1 MVRLGRPG
9 WLIGLL
15 LITGRAAAQEPVP
28 ALRVEL
34 GENVPNPF
42 FPATTIPFVIH
53 QEVCTRGHDPL
64 VSLKI
69 YNVLA
74 QVIAIPSL
82 QGQPN
87 ELLDQI
93 RLKCGSY
100 VAVWDGKLLDGRSE
114 VTPGI
119 YYYQL
124 VVDGQRFTRKMIA
137 RR

>member
-9 WLIGLL
+9 WLIGLV
-15 LITGRAAAQEPVP
+15 LITGRAAAQDPAP
-28 ALRVEL
+28 ALRIEL

-42 FPATTIPFVIH
+42 FPATTVPFVIH
-53 QEVCTRGHDPL
+53 SEVCARGHEPL

-74 QVIAIPSL
+74 QVIAIPVL
-82 QGQPN
+82 QGQPT
-87 ELLDQI
+87 EVLDQI
-93 RLKCGSY
+93 RLNCGSY
-100 VAVWDGKLLDGRSE
+100 VAVWDGKLLDGKSE

>member
-1 MVRLGRPG
+1 MVRLGWPG

-15 LITGRAAAQEPVP
+15 LISGRAAAQDPAP

-34 GENVPNPF
+34 GENIPNPF
-42 FPATTIPFVIH
+42 FPATSIPFVIH
-53 QEVCTRGHDPL
+53 PEVCTRGHDPL

-74 QVIAIPSL
+74 QVIAIPVL

-87 ELLDQI
+87 EVLDQI

-124 VVDGQRFTRKMIA
+124 MVDGQRFTRKMIA

>member
-1 MVRLGRPG
+1 MVRTGWPG
-9 WLIGLL
+9 WLLGMVL
-15 LITGRAAAQEPVP
+15 GAGPVVAQEPAP
-28 ALRVEL
+28 PPRVEL
-34 GENVPNPF
+34 WENVPNPF
-42 FPATTIPFVIH
+42 FPSTTIPFVIYP
-53 QEVCTRGHDPL
+53 EVCARGHEPL

-74 QVIAIPSL
+74 QVIAIPAL
-82 QGQPN
+82 QGLPA
-87 ELLDQI
+87 EVLDNI

-100 VAVWDGKLLDGRSE
+100 EAYWDGRLLDGKSE

-124 VVDGQRFTRKMIA
+124 VVDGQRTTRKMIA

>member
-15 LITGRAAAQEPVP
+15 LITGRAAAQDPAP

>member
-1 MVRLGRPG
+1 MVRLGWPG

-15 LITGRAAAQEPVP
+15 LITGRAAAQDPAP

-34 GENVPNPF
+34 GENIPNPF
-42 FPATTIPFVIH
+42 FPATSIPFVIH
-53 QEVCTRGHDPL
+53 PEVCTRGHDPL

-74 QVIAIPSL
+74 QVIAIPVL

-87 ELLDQI
+87 EVLDQI

-124 VVDGQRFTRKMIA
+124 MVDGQRFTRKMIA